1 MLAAVAG
8 LCACAARSEAQSNLQ
23 LWSTF
28 AAVKPA
34 GDRLSYT
41 FDLEP
46 KVLLAQAEDD
56 SGWASVDFTGG
67 VDYTVNRF
75 LDVVGEVATGFTIQ
89 TADVNSF
96 ELSPRGG
103 VRLHLTPRDM
113 QRRPLKPLGVR
124 GRVVL
129 RNLARFEQRTL
140 LYTGGVPTDAVA
152 RFRNRLELLLP
163 LNRQRASDDGARYLL
178 TDWEWFIPLD
188 DPAER
193 FANRQRI
200 RAGFGYQRNAR
211 WRFETLYIWTRSR
224 DTTEQGFSTS
234 DNIINVRVRRA
245 I

>member
-124 GRVVL
+124 VTRIAMGIPVGSDLEYADEVTMTRAMEGR
-129 RNLARFEQRTL
+129 
-140 LYTGGVPTDAVA
+140 
-152 RFRNRLELLLP
+152 
-163 LNRQRASDDGARYLL
+163 
-178 TDWEWFIPLD
+178 
-188 DPAER
+188 
-193 FANRQRI
+193 
-200 RAGFGYQRNAR
+200 
-211 WRFETLYIWTRSR
+211 R
-224 DTTEQGFSTS
+224 DL
-234 DNIINVRVRRA
+234 
-245 I
+245 